1 MKTHPMNWIGL
12 AIVTAA
18 FYALYNIF
26 IKQASPHVQEVLG
39 AVILQAVALLL
50 GCGWLMYLRMK
61 GVPLEVTSR
70 GVWLSAVAGIFV
82 GLAEICS
89 FLVFAR
95 GVPASLGI
103 PVIIGGSVLIA
114 AVIGFFWLKEMLGLY
129 QILGLIC
136 IVGGIWLLSQKNA
149 P

>member
-1 MKTHPMNWIGL
+1 MNWIAL
-12 AIVTAA
+12 AVVTAA

-26 IKQASPHVQEVLG
+26 IKQASAHLQEVLG

-50 GCGWLMYLRMK
+50 GCGWLIYLKMT

-70 GVWLSAVAGIFV
+70 GVGLSVVAGVFV

-95 GVPASLGI
+95 GVPASAGV

-114 AVIGFFWLKEMLGLY
+114 AVIGIVWLRESLGIY
-129 QILGLIC
+129 QILGLVL
-136 IVGGIWLLSQKNA
+136 IVGGIWLLSAKAA